1 MDVALVTG
9 ASSGIGRAIAVR
21 LVELG
26 YNVYGYARDHGR
38 TAYRHARYK
47 PVECDVSDT
56 QALMECTEGLL
67 EETGGLKVLVNNAGI
82 GFFGPHATMAP
93 ERIERMVRT
102 NLIAPMVLTRAAL
115 RHLEISRGYV
125 VNIASTSALNAG
137 PFGAAY
143 GATKAGLHQFGQ
155 ALFSE
160 VRKSGVRVVT
170 LYPDMTRTPFY
181 DGADFE
187 PGGETGA
194 HITPDCVAGAVAQ
207 AVNQREGTVV
217 TQIVIRPQRTQ
228 VVRKRPRQ
236 RHREGPRR
244 TKD

>member
-9 ASSGIGRAIAVR
+9 ASSGIGLAIAAR
-21 LVELG
+21 LAEMG
-26 YNVYGYARDHGR
+26 YEVYGYARDHGKS
-38 TAYRHARYK
+38 TYRHARFK
-47 PVECDVSDT
+47 PVDCDVTDT
-56 QALMECTEGLL
+56 PALLERTGELL
-67 EETGGLKVLVNNAGI
+67 EETGGLKVLVNNAGV
-82 GFFGPHATMAP
+82 GYFGPHAAMAP

-102 NLIAPMVLTRAAL
+102 NLVAPMVLTRAVL
-115 RHLEISRGYV
+115 RHLEASKGYV
-125 VNIASTSALNAG
+125 VNIASTAALNPG

-187 PGGETGA
+187 PGGEPDA
-194 HITPDCVAGAVAQ
+194 HITPECVADAVAQ
-207 AVNQREGTVV
+207 AVDQREGTVI

-228 VVRKRPRQ
+228 VVRKGRSGK
-236 RHREGPRR
+236 E
-244 TKD
+244 

>member
-9 ASSGIGRAIAVR
+9 ASSGIGLAIAAR
-21 LVELG
+21 LVEMG
-26 YNVYGYARDHGR
+26 YEVYGYARDHGKS
-38 TAYRHARYK
+38 AYRHARFK
-47 PVECDVSDT
+47 PVDCDVTDT
-56 QALMECTEGLL
+56 PALLERTGRLL
-67 EETGGLKVLVNNAGI
+67 EETGGLKVLVNNAGV
-82 GFFGPHATMAP
+82 GYFGPHAAMAP
-93 ERIERMVRT
+93 ERIERMART
-102 NLIAPMVLTRAAL
+102 NLVAPMVLTRAVL
-115 RHLEISRGYV
+115 RHLEASKGYV
-125 VNIASTSALNAG
+125 VNIASTAALNPG

-187 PGGETGA
+187 PGGEPDA
-194 HITPDCVAGAVAQ
+194 HITPECVADAVAQ
-207 AVNQREGTVV
+207 AVDQREGTVI

-228 VVRKRPRQ
+228 VVRKGRSGKKM
-236 RHREGPRR
+236 E
-244 TKD
+244 

>member
-9 ASSGIGRAIAVR
+9 ASSGIGLAVAAR
-21 LVELG
+21 LVEMG
-26 YNVYGYARDHGR
+26 YEVYGYARDHGKS
-38 TAYRHARYK
+38 AYRHARFK
-47 PVECDVSDT
+47 PVDCDVTDT
-56 QALMECTEGLL
+56 PALLERTGRLL

-82 GFFGPHATMAP
+82 GFFGPHAAMAP

-102 NLIAPMVLTRAAL
+102 NLTAPMVLTRAVL
-115 RHLEISRGYV
+115 RHLEASKGYV
-125 VNIASTSALNAG
+125 VNIASTAALNPG

-187 PGGETGA
+187 PGGEPDA
-194 HITPDCVAGAVAQ
+194 HITPECVADAVAQ
-207 AVNQREGTVV
+207 AVDQREGTVI

-228 VVRKRPRQ
+228 VVRKGRPGKKM
-236 RHREGPRR
+236 E
-244 TKD
+244 

>member
-9 ASSGIGRAIAVR
+9 ASSGIGLAIAAR
-21 LVELG
+21 LVEMG
-26 YNVYGYARDHGR
+26 YEVYGYARDHGKS
-38 TAYRHARYK
+38 AYSHARFR
-47 PVECDVSDT
+47 PVDCDVTDT
-56 QALMECTEGLL
+56 PALLERTGELL
-67 EETGGLKVLVNNAGI
+67 EETGGLKVLVNNAGV
-82 GFFGPHATMAP
+82 GYFGPHAAMAP
-93 ERIERMVRT
+93 ERIERMART
-102 NLIAPMVLTRAAL
+102 NLIAPMVLTRAVL
-115 RHLEISRGYV
+115 RHLEASKGYV
-125 VNIASTSALNAG
+125 VNIASTAALNPG

-187 PGGETGA
+187 PGGEPDA
-194 HITPDCVAGAVAQ
+194 HITPECVADAVAH
-207 AVNQREGTVV
+207 AVDQREGTVI

-228 VVRKRPRQ
+228 VVRKGRPRKE
-236 RHREGPRR
+236 R
-244 TKD
+244 D

>member
-9 ASSGIGRAIAVR
+9 ASSGIGLAIAAR
-21 LVELG
+21 LVESD
-26 YNVYGYARDHGR
+26 YDVYGYARDHGK
-38 TAYRHARYK
+38 TSFRHARFK
-47 PVECDVSDT
+47 PVECDVTDT
-56 QALMECTEGLL
+56 RMLL
-67 EETGGLKVLVNNAGI
+67 ERTGELLKETGGLKVLVNNAGV

-93 ERIERMVRT
+93 GRIERMVRT

-115 RHLEISRGYV
+115 RHLEASRGYV
-125 VNIASTSALNAG
+125 VNIASTAALNPG

-187 PGGETGA
+187 PGEEPGA
-194 HITPDCVAGAVAQ
+194 HITPECVAGAVAQ
-207 AVNQREGTVV
+207 AVDQREGTVI

-228 VVRKRPRQ
+228 VVRKGKPL
-236 RHREGPRR
+236 RE
-244 TKD
+244 KD

>member
-9 ASSGIGRAIAVR
+9 ASSGIGLAIAAR
-21 LVELG
+21 LVEMG
-26 YNVYGYARDHGR
+26 YEVYGYARDHGKS
-38 TAYRHARYK
+38 AYRHARFK
-47 PVECDVSDT
+47 PVDCDVTDT
-56 QALMECTEGLL
+56 PALLERTGELL
-67 EETGGLKVLVNNAGI
+67 EETGGLKVLVNNAGV
-82 GFFGPHATMAP
+82 GYFAPHAAMAP

-102 NLIAPMVLTRAAL
+102 NLTAPMVLTRAVL
-115 RHLEISRGYV
+115 RHLEASKGYV
-125 VNIASTSALNAG
+125 VNIASTAALNPG

-187 PGGETGA
+187 PGGEPDA
-194 HITPDCVAGAVAQ
+194 HVTPECVADAVAQ
-207 AVNQREGTVV
+207 AVDQREGTVI

-228 VVRKRPRQ
+228 VVRKGRSRKKM
-236 RHREGPRR
+236 E
-244 TKD
+244 

>member
-9 ASSGIGRAIAVR
+9 ASSGIGLAIAAR
-21 LVELG
+21 LVEMG
-26 YNVYGYARDHGR
+26 YEVYGYARDHGKS
-38 TAYRHARYK
+38 AYRHARFK
-47 PVECDVSDT
+47 PVDCDVTDT
-56 QALMECTEGLL
+56 PALLERTGELL
-67 EETGGLKVLVNNAGI
+67 EETGGLKVLVNNAGV
-82 GFFGPHATMAP
+82 GYFGPHAAMAP
-93 ERIERMVRT
+93 ERIERMART
-102 NLIAPMVLTRAAL
+102 NLVAPMVLTRAVL
-115 RHLEISRGYV
+115 RHLEASKGYV
-125 VNIASTSALNAG
+125 VNIASTAALNPG

-187 PGGETGA
+187 PGGEPDV
-194 HITPDCVAGAVAQ
+194 HITPECVADAVAQ
-207 AVNQREGTVV
+207 AVDQREGTVI

-228 VVRKRPRQ
+228 VVRKGRS
-236 RHREGPRR
+236 G
-244 TKD
+244 KK

>member
-9 ASSGIGRAIAVR
+9 ASSGIGLAIARR
-21 LVELG
+21 LVEMD
-26 YNVYGYARDHGR
+26 YTVYGFARDHGKASFR
-38 TAYRHARYK
+38 HDRYR
-47 PVECDVSDT
+47 PIDCDITDT
-56 QALMECTEGLL
+56 PGLVACTGALLRQ
-67 EETGGLKVLVNNAGI
+67 TGGLKILINNAGV

-93 ERIERMVRT
+93 DRIERMVRT
-102 NLIAPMVLTRAAL
+102 NLVAPMVLTRATL
-115 RHLEISRGYV
+115 RHLEESKGFI
-125 VNIASTSALNAG
+125 VNIASTAALNPG

-181 DGADFE
+181 DHADFE
-187 PGGETGA
+187 PCEAPDA
-194 HITPDCVAGAVAQ
+194 HITPECVADAVAQ
-207 AVNQREGTVV
+207 AVDQRAGTVI

-228 VVRKRPRQ
+228 IRRKHPPPGKQ
-236 RHREGPRR
+236 G
-244 TKD
+244 

>member
-9 ASSGIGRAIAVR
+9 ASSGIGLAIAAR
-21 LVELG
+21 LVEMG
-26 YNVYGYARDHGR
+26 YEVYGYARDHGKS
-38 TAYRHARYK
+38 AYRHARFK
-47 PVECDVSDT
+47 PVDCDVTDT
-56 QALMECTEGLL
+56 PALLERTGELL
-67 EETGGLKVLVNNAGI
+67 EEAGGLKVLVNNAGV
-82 GFFGPHATMAP
+82 GYFGPHAAMAP

-102 NLIAPMVLTRAAL
+102 NLAAPMVLTRAVL
-115 RHLEISRGYV
+115 RHLEASKGYV
-125 VNIASTSALNAG
+125 VNIASTAALNPG

-160 VRKSGVRVVT
+160 VRKSGIRVVT

-187 PGGETGA
+187 PGGEPDA
-194 HITPDCVAGAVAQ
+194 HITPECVADAVAQ
-207 AVNQREGTVV
+207 AVDQREGTVI

-228 VVRKRPRQ
+228 VVRKGRSGKKM
-236 RHREGPRR
+236 E
-244 TKD
+244 

>member
-9 ASSGIGRAIAVR
+9 ASSGIGLAIAAR
-21 LVELG
+21 LVEMG
-26 YNVYGYARDHGR
+26 YEVYGYARDHGKS
-38 TAYRHARYK
+38 AYRHARFK
-47 PVECDVSDT
+47 PVDCDVTDT
-56 QALMECTEGLL
+56 PALLERTGELL
-67 EETGGLKVLVNNAGI
+67 EETGGLKVLVNNAGV
-82 GFFGPHATMAP
+82 GYFGPHAAMAP
-93 ERIERMVRT
+93 ERIERMART
-102 NLIAPMVLTRAAL
+102 NLTAPMVLTRAVL
-115 RHLEISRGYV
+115 RHLEASKGYV
-125 VNIASTSALNAG
+125 VNIASTAALNPG

-187 PGGETGA
+187 PGGDPDA
-194 HITPDCVAGAVAQ
+194 HITPECVAAAVAQ
-207 AVNQREGTVV
+207 AVDQREGTVI

-228 VVRKRPRQ
+228 VVRKGRS
-236 RHREGPRR
+236 G
-244 TKD
+244 KKMD